1 MLWWWGFIIIIV
13 IIIIFIMIGQTW
25 DVEGFDELFAVYCV
39 DDSLLS
45 LEKDDRY
52 IYCTACTVHATESVN
67 I

>member
-1 MLWWWGFIIIIV
+1 
-13 IIIIFIMIGQTW
+13 MIGQTW